1 MPDLKPF
8 CSFLPREIPVLFLA
22 ALALLWIAGLSQ
34 AQEPFPPARGAVN
47 DFAGVIAS
55 ADAARM
61 EGLCREVLEKTGASV
76 VVATFPSLDGKELND
91 TVNRLYS
98 FWGIGKK
105 GEDRGVLI
113 FLALKERKIR
123 IETGYGIEG
132 ILPDGKVGEILDR
145 QVLPHLKRGEYSR
158 GLLEAVA
165 AVSGVIAADAGVA
178 LTGSLPRQ
186 TDGPPARQRSPFG
199 LMLILLVIFLSL
211 AGTRQGREILPW
223 IMLMLLQ
230 GSGRRGGGGGDFDG
244 FGSFGGGFGGF
255 GGGSSGGGGAS
266 RDF

>member
-1 MPDLKPF
+1 MANSMPF
-8 CSFLPREIPVLFLA
+8 CSSLRRKSLVLFLA
-22 ALALLWIAGLSQ
+22 ALVPLWIAGLAQ

-61 EGLCREVLEKTGASV
+61 EALCVEVLEKTGVAV
-76 VVATFPSLDGKELND
+76 VVATVPSLGEKELDD

-123 IETGYGIEG
+123 IETGYGVEG

-145 QVLPHLKRGEYSR
+145 QVVPDLKRGEYSR
-158 GLLEAVA
+158 GLVEAVT

-178 LTGSLPRQ
+178 LTGSPPRQ
-186 TDGPPARQRSPFG
+186 PDSPPARQRSPFG
-199 LMLILLVIFLSL
+199 LSLILLVIFLSL
-211 AGTRQGREILPW
+211 LGTRRGRELLPW
-223 IMLMLLQ
+223 IMMLLLQ
-230 GSGRRGGGGGDFDG
+230 GSGRRGGGDFDG

-255 GGGSSGGGGAS
+255 GGGSSGGGGAG